1 MQAET
6 FLVYYFKIQCMILIT
21 DGGSTKCDW
30 ILLDKEGSVVLKTRT
45 LGLNPA
51 VVPEDELK
59 SRITQCKDLQPLF
72 EKTTILDFYGAGCG
86 TKTPVALLTSILQ
99 EIFIHA
105 TVSVNEDTV
114 AAVYA
119 ATDQPGIVCILGTG
133 SNSCYFD
140 GKEIHTAIDSL
151 GYTLMDE
158 ASGNYF
164 GKRLIRDYYYKKM
177 PQVLSREFEKRF
189 NLDSDEIKLNLYKRP
204 NPNMYLASFA
214 EFIFNP
220 GQNRPKNAIEING
233 YFYKL
238 ISEGMLKFIEYRILC
253 FKESQKVPIH
263 FIGSIAHFS
272 EDIIVDCMKPYHLE
286 LGNIIRRPI
295 DGLIEYYQKNKL
307 HLLS

>member
-1 MQAET
+1 M
-6 FLVYYFKIQCMILIT
+6 LLIT

-30 ILLDKEGSVVLKTRT
+30 ILLDNSGNVVLRTRT

-51 VVPEDELK
+51 VVPEEQMEL
-59 SRITQCKDLQPLF
+59 RIRNNKDLHSLF
-72 EKTTILDFYGAGCG
+72 EKVTQLDFYGAGCG
-86 TKTPVALLTSILQ
+86 TRTPRKLLQNIL
-99 EIFIHA
+99 ERLFYNA
-105 TVSVNEDTV
+105 TITVNEDTV
-114 AAVYA
+114 AAVHA
-119 ATDQPGIVCILGTG
+119 ATTTPGIVCILGTG

-140 GKEIHTAIDSL
+140 GTEIHNSVSSL

-164 GKRLIRDYYYKKM
+164 GKRLIRDYFYNKM
-177 PQVLSREFEKRF
+177 PSVLATEFERRF
-189 NLDSDEIKLNLYKRP
+189 ELDPDVIKTNLYKEP

-220 GQNRPKNAIEING
+220 GENRPTSAQDING

-253 FKESQKVPIH
+253 YKEAQHVPIH

-272 EDIIVDCMKPYHLE
+272 EDIIRDCMKPYHLE
-286 LGNIIRRPI
+286 LGKIIRRPI
-295 DGLIEYYQKNKL
+295 DGLIAYYAAKMN
-307 HLLS
+307 